1 MKPRQSVARPSG
13 VTLLEMVLVM
23 VILGLAFTA
32 LSGLF
37 ATAVRTLPVNDQ
49 LQSAGQLAQGCAD
62 RILSARRTPDFV
74 FTTPVGTLVTSH
86 CAFTSTAFTLTLS
99 EAAGPLAASLCPS
112 GLSCRHLTVSVTPV
126 AGSGVA
132 AQLDFLLAQ

>member
-1 MKPRQSVARPSG
+1 MVHPQVAARQYG
-13 VTLLEMVLVM
+13 VTLLEMVLVI

-49 LQSAGQLAQGCAD
+49 LQSAGQLAQGCAE

-74 FTTPVGTLVTSH
+74 FTAPVSTLVTSH
-86 CAFTSTAFTLTLS
+86 CAFTSTAYTLILS
-99 EAAGPLAASLCPS
+99 EAAGPLPPPLCPT
-112 GLSCRHLTVSVTPV
+112 GLSCRHLTVTVSPL
-126 AGSGVA
+126 AGSGA
-132 AQLDFLLAQ
+132 GAQLDFLLAQ